1 MVGSFAGALL
11 HMILTV
17 WQFDTMFGK
26 KDTTNTVSN
35 DNSGLDDAA
44 LRI

>member
-1 MVGSFAGALL
+1 MVGSFVGAFL
-11 HMILTV
+11 HMLLTV
-17 WQFDTMFGK
+17 WQFDTNLFK
-26 KDTTNTVSN
+26 KGGTNEVSN

>member
-1 MVGSFAGALL
+1 MVGSFVGALL

-17 WQFDTMFGK
+17 WQFDTLFK
-26 KDTTNTVSN
+26 KDGTNTVSN
-35 DNSGLDDAA
+35 DNSGLNDAA